1 MVLEHVPAPRKAR
14 IKATGPDIT
23 SLKQKHSLTIIG
35 RVTNP
40 SVQKVWALIPFFT
53 DHWKAD
59 IPPVGADLGLGT
71 FQFQF
76 ELESDLITV
85 LEKQPYHYARWMI
98 ILQRWEPTVSP
109 DFPSMIPFW
118 IKIQGIPIHLWSE
131 GTVRSIGE
139 DIGTFESAEIS
150 STSVRMRVHVNG
162 RLPLIKTSVIE
173 YDNGDEVTA
182 TLQYE
187 RLEKHCSQCLKLDHE
202 YRDCLEAKALKKAMA
217 TAHGDSQKSIA
228 ELPPAPRRK
237 EQERTAER
245 TTRLPFRQTE
255 NSRALHDKSRSRY
268 STHTPLY
275 GNALSRSGYQ
285 DRDQRDR
292 LSQRKEWQPRSKLQT
307 ESYSKA
313 REGSNYRYERGS
325 HRGHDSVRGDSHSH
339 LDLTAQQHHSGLA
352 REEERRSPTTYRSP
366 PYSKRFLQPQGTK
379 LSHLRGG
386 FPSGCVMITYL
397 RMQLRL
403 QWEKYGR

>member
-1 MVLEHVPAPRKAR
+1 
-14 IKATGPDIT
+14 
-23 SLKQKHSLTIIG
+23 
-35 RVTNP
+35 
-40 SVQKVWALIPFFT
+40 
-53 DHWKAD
+53 
-59 IPPVGADLGLGT
+59 
-71 FQFQF
+71 
-76 ELESDLITV
+76 
-85 LEKQPYHYARWMI
+85 
-98 ILQRWEPTVSP
+98 
-109 DFPSMIPFW
+109 
-118 IKIQGIPIHLWSE
+118 
-131 GTVRSIGE
+131 
-139 DIGTFESAEIS
+139 
-150 STSVRMRVHVNG
+150 
-162 RLPLIKTSVIE
+162 
-173 YDNGDEVTA
+173 
-182 TLQYE
+182 
-187 RLEKHCSQCLKLDHE
+187 
-202 YRDCLEAKALKKAMA
+202 MA